1 LGLTTYMRRWP
12 SFAHVHQTGLA
23 QNLKVLGDR
32 LLTDVEVLADL
43 ASGARL
49 ISDKAENGLAARLDQ
64 SAQDGFTTH
73 RHG

>member
-1 LGLTTYMRRWP
+1 MRRWP

>member
-1 LGLTTYMRRWP
+1 MRRLP